1 MSFIPEKQILCG
13 CKITDF
19 KWNSFIDSAKLD
31 GCFGIFLPP
40 SAGMSPNP
48 GIFCQKGRISAR
60 YRVFTERREG
70 SNRPRSVKKR
80 AAELSVWN
88 ISPLRRPF
96 SCGKNKI
103 SLRKEIF
110 FLPQSREFLAAK
122 KFPGVWKAGKN
133 GASGGFFLLIG
144 DFSHAKSICPFA
156 GIFPIRLTRGRHP
169 SARRPAAG
177 GKMSREPGFRL
188 SSCIPAGRRDSRIS
202 VRPRT
207 RVRPRDSRGA
217 GFDVLTKWNLGF
229 PAALQRM
236 IATKPPRG
244 RQSARKLPVPSGKAA
259 SGSATRLLPSGPS
272 LNQVKVRPPS
282 S

>member
-110 FLPQSREFLAAK
+110 FLPQRREFLAAK
-122 KFPGVWKAGKN
+122 KFPGVWKAVKN
-133 GASGGFFLLIG
+133 GASGGFFLLVG
-144 DFSHAKSICPFA
+144 DFPRAKSTCLFA
-156 GIFPIRLTRGRHP
+156 SLSP
-169 SARRPAAG
+169 RPADARVVSVR
-177 GKMSREPGFRL
+177 MASLDWRQSVAETRL
-188 SSCIPAGRRDSRIS
+188 PAFILIS
-202 VRPRT
+202 VRPARIPYFFPSPPL
-207 RVRPRDSRGA
+207 RLSVRFSRGR
-217 GFDVLTKWNLGF
+217 F
-229 PAALQRM
+229 
-236 IATKPPRG
+236 
-244 RQSARKLPVPSGKAA
+244 
-259 SGSATRLLPSGPS
+259 
-272 LNQVKVRPPS
+272 
-282 S
+282 

>member
-1 MSFIPEKQILCG
+1 MEHFPASLPVFVRQKRKFFAER
-13 CKITDF
+13 
-19 KWNSFIDSAKLD
+19 N
-31 GCFGIFLPP
+31 FL
-40 SAGMSPNP
+40 
-48 GIFCQKGRISAR
+48 
-60 YRVFTERREG
+60 
-70 SNRPRSVKKR
+70 
-80 AAELSVWN
+80 
-88 ISPLRRPF
+88 
-96 SCGKNKI
+96 
-103 SLRKEIF
+103 
-110 FLPQSREFLAAK
+110 LAAK
-122 KFPGVWKAGKN
+122 KFTGVWKAGKN

-202 VRPRT
+202 VRPRPCS
-207 RVRPRDSRGA
+207 RPRDSREA

-259 SGSATRLLPSGPS
+259 SGPATRLLPSGPS
-272 LNQVKVRPPS
+272 LSQVKVRPPS